1 MLYFFFVLSYAVHF
15 FHIFFHI
22 KSTSKSSRS
31 TLSLHGRTY
40 ESFFFQFCF
49 DSRFHYFH
57 YLNYNRKQK
66 EGDYDVVTGTR
77 YAQGG
82 GVRKKKLW
90 KEIMLLVQCSE
101 MCCVVLF
108 VVLCVAF
115 CCVELCCVELCCL
128 VLNMCCVVLCCVVCA
143 FYWKVLY
150 LLIFTF
156 CFLLHTFKSSS
167 YLFWPLTIKF
177 LLTSFIP
184 AFHPSILLTF
194 LPYLLTY
201 SLTLF

>member
-1 MLYFFFVLSYAVHF
+1 MSHHPKHIPEFIKYVIHSLSYTFSFRSLLLYFFFVLSYAVHF

-22 KSTSKSSRS
+22 KSTSKSSRSTCSRS

-82 GVRKKKLW
+82 GVRKKKIW
-90 KEIMLLVQCSE
+90 KEIMLFAQCSAVQCSE

-115 CCVELCCVELCCL
+115 CCVELCCAVLSCL
-128 VLNMCCVVLCCVVCA
+128 VLCVRFIGKFFISLSSLFA
-143 FYWKVLY
+143 FY
-150 LLIFTF
+150 
-156 CFLLHTFKSSS
+156 
-167 YLFWPLTIKF
+167 
-177 LLTSFIP
+177 FIRLNLRP
-184 AFHPSILLTF
+184 IYFGLSP
-194 LPYLLTY
+194 
-201 SLTLF
+201 